1 MTLAPMQT
9 DGLLTV
15 SDKGIQVLPAGRLLI
30 RNICMV
36 FDKYLATKTTATV
49 FKSYLSRLMNDD
61 RIIELEIKAAYQE
74 DLLQE
79 LNKIVG
85 QQQQQIKRLEAT
97 CRLLNER
104 IKSLSIEGGSGENID
119 EVPPHY

>member
-1 MTLAPMQT
+1 
-9 DGLLTV
+9 
-15 SDKGIQVLPAGRLLI
+15 
-30 RNICMV
+30 
-36 FDKYLATKTTATV
+36 
-49 FKSYLSRLMNDD
+49 MNDD
-61 RIIELEIKAAYQE
+61 RIIELEIKTAYQE

-85 QQQQQIKRLEAT
+85 QQQKQIDRLEAT

-104 IKSLSIEGGSGENID
+104 INSLSTEGSGGGENID